1 MTDTTPREP
10 ATAPAERPASA
21 PAHSDTRLRRLGEL
35 LALTGF
41 AVAQPVLDVTGRS
54 PDFFLFRRPTR
65 PQLWL
70 LMAVVVL
77 VPPLLLWLAEVVAG
91 LASRVAERAL
101 HLLFACGLLTVV
113 VVQVG
118 KQSGYFGRRLAAVA
132 LLAGIVATVLLAR
145 SEKLRQA
152 LLYASP
158 APLVF
163 LLIFVLTAPSGAL
176 LRPAKAGEGVAAG
189 TAKRPPVV
197 VLFFDEFPTRSLL
210 DADGAIDKRL
220 FPNFAR
226 LAAASNWY
234 PNATGMSG
242 YTPYAV
248 PSMLTG
254 TVPRKRLAPSYVEY
268 SDNLFTLLGDAYQV
282 SAYESIS
289 QLCPPRVCDSVPAGR
304 ATGIKPLLGD
314 TIDVAKE
321 IVSPRKPKAREGEE
335 FAEQPNENPTAR
347 KGELDPT
354 FRINEGKKNQPERMT
369 SFLDSIGRESDKP
382 TLSFLHILL
391 PHIPFRYL
399 PSGVTYKEHGSNF
412 ALGRAKEGDKFRRNE
427 HAGALTV
434 TQQRMLLQLAYTDG
448 LVGQLIDRMEKA
460 GIWDEAMLVI
470 SADHGEG
477 FTPGQKSRLLDTG
490 NVAELAYVPMF
501 VKAPGQTTGKVD
513 ERNAMNV
520 DLLPTIADALD
531 VDLPFEVDGVSL
543 LGAPRKDLAK
553 QWYDNPGEPQPI
565 DGAKWAP
572 VVRRGFAHEIARPE
586 LGPDGLFAVGPHK
599 ALAGKKLA
607 DLTVGAKAAAVARSE
622 PSFDAVDLKSGSVP
636 ALLWG
641 DIDRPV
647 GAGPTWLVVSVN
659 GTVAGS
665 VFAAPSKATGAWHF
679 VGVVTDE
686 NFADGRN
693 DVRLHTVEGTTLH
706 PMDWA
711 AS

>member
-1 MTDTTPREP
+1 MTETR
-10 ATAPAERPASA
+10 
-21 PAHSDTRLRRLGEL
+21 AHSDTRLRRLGEL

-54 PDFFLFRRPTR
+54 PDFFLFRRPTTA
-65 PQLWL
+65 QLWL
-70 LMAVVVL
+70 LMAIVVL
-77 VPPLLLWLAEVVAG
+77 VPPLLLWGAEVLAG

-101 HLLFACGLLTVV
+101 HLLFACGLLAMV
-113 VVQVG
+113 VVQIG
-118 KQSGYFGRRLAAVA
+118 KQSGHFGRRLAALA
-132 LLAGIVATVLLAR
+132 LLAGIVLTVLLAR
-145 SEKLRQA
+145 SEKLRQV

-189 TAKRPPVV
+189 DAKRPPVV
-197 VLFFDEFPTRSLL
+197 VLVFDEFPVRSLL
-210 DADGAIDKRL
+210 DANGAVDKRL

-234 PNATGMSG
+234 PYATGMSG

-248 PSMLTG
+248 PAMLTG
-254 TVPRKRLAPSYVEY
+254 RAPARRLAPSYVEY

-282 SAYESIS
+282 TAYESIS
-289 QLCPPRVCDSVPAGR
+289 QLCPPRVCDAVPAGR
-304 ATGIKPLLGD
+304 DTGIKPLLGD
-314 TIDVAKE
+314 TVEIAKE

-335 FAEQPNENPTAR
+335 FAEQPNENPTTAK
-347 KGELDPT
+347 KGELDPR

-369 SFLDSIGRESDKP
+369 SFLDSIGRQADKP

-399 PSGVTYKEHGSNF
+399 PSGRTYAEHGPEF

-427 HAGALTV
+427 LAGAMTV
-434 TQQRMLLQLAYTDG
+434 TQERMLLQLVYTDG

-460 GIWDEAMLVI
+460 GIWDDALLVV

-477 FTPGQKSRLLDTG
+477 FTPGQKSRLLDTA

-501 VKAPGQTTGKVD
+501 VKPPGQTTGKVD
-513 ERNAMNV
+513 ERNAMNI

-543 LGAPRKDLAK
+543 LGEPRKDMAK
-553 QWYDNPGEPQPI
+553 QWYDTPGKAQPI
-565 DGAKWAP
+565 DGARWAKA
-572 VVRRGFAHEIARPE
+572 VRRGIAQEVARPG
-586 LGPDGLFAVGPHK
+586 LGPEGLFAVGPHQ
-599 ALAGKKLA
+599 ALVGRKVAE
-607 DLTVGAKAAAVARSE
+607 LTVGPKAAAVAKAATSY
-622 PSFDAVDLKSGSVP
+622 DAVDLGSGSVP

-641 DIDRPV
+641 DLDKPL
-647 GAGPTWLVVSVN
+647 GSAPTWLVVSVN
-659 GTVAGS
+659 GTVAGA

-679 VGVVTDE
+679 VGVAADE
-686 NFADGRN
+686 HFHDGRN
-693 DVRLHTVEGTTLH
+693 DVRLYTVEGTTLH
-706 PMDWA
+706 PLDWTG
-711 AS
+711 S